1 MRAQERGTFGG
12 GDGAG
17 AGGGTASIAVAFRR
31 RGRLVGRTRVGEGAR
46 DGIAGDRAAW
56 RDLGLDHRR
65 HELSQAGAAF
75 GGGGAAVL
83 RSARQA
89 GQLPSGGVIVAGQSP
104 CEPASSLAADLPQEW
119 ADDPARRRKA
129 GVPEDLVFKTKPES
143 ALEQLRFACAAG
155 LPRGVALL
163 DAGYGNNSALRTD
176 ITALG
181 LTYAAGILSTT
192 TVWAQ
197 GARPLP
203 AKPWS
208 GRGRPP
214 KLMRR
219 DAKHRPVAVKA
230 LALGLPK
237 RAWRTIAWREGA
249 AEPLRS
255 RFARLRVR
263 AAHRDEWRAELRAE
277 EWLLIEWPKGES
289 EPTKYWLST
298 LPQNIA
304 FADLVDFAK
313 LRWRIE
319 RDYQELKQEVGLG
332 HFEGRGWRG
341 FHHHATLCIA
351 AYGFLIAERATIP
364 PSANRSARMFP
375 RPAVP
380 DGYRP
385 RGAAAAARTPCSEL
399 DRHHAPPPRRRPRQN
414 AAAMPMLRSAH
425 RRTITTENFVM
436 Q

>member
-1 MRAQERGTFGG
+1 MRFQT
-12 GDGAG
+12 
-17 AGGGTASIAVAFRR
+17 
-31 RGRLVGRTRVGEGAR
+31 
-46 DGIAGDRAAW
+46 
-56 RDLGLDHRR
+56 
-65 HELSQAGAAF
+65 
-75 GGGGAAVL
+75 
-83 RSARQA
+83 
-89 GQLPSGGVIVAGQSP
+89 
-104 CEPASSLAADLPQEW
+104 
-119 ADDPARRRKA
+119 
-129 GVPEDLVFKTKPES
+129 
-143 ALEQLRFACAAG
+143 
-155 LPRGVALL
+155 
-163 DAGYGNNSALRTD
+163 
-176 ITALG
+176 
-181 LTYAAGILSTT
+181 GILSTT

-219 DAKHRPVAVKA
+219 DDKHRPVAVKA
-230 LALGLPK
+230 LAFGLPK

-263 AAHRDEWRAELRAE
+263 VAQRDEWRAELRAE

-304 FADLVDFAK
+304 FADLIDFAK

-319 RDYQELKQEVGLG
+319 RDYRELKQEVGLG

-385 RGAAAAARTPCSEL
+385 RGSAAAARTPRPEL

-414 AAAMPMLRSAH
+414 AAAMPMLRSAD
-425 RRTITTENFVM
+425 RQTITTKKFVM